1 MASYLLRGIL
11 IGVLFGLPVGAVG
24 TMTVQRVWSFGFR
37 AGLLTGLGSS
47 AADCLYAVV
56 GAFGLTLISEFL
68 LQYQIIIKVLGGGFI
83 IFMGISLILKKEEAV
98 GTQERAAGGVKMFL
112 SSFVIGIA
120 NPAAILTFLF
130 AFTYFGISGAAE
142 APEGILLVIGI
153 FLGTY
158 LWWMVLS
165 AAACVIKKNIGSVSL
180 LCRNKVFGGI
190 LAVFGTAV
198 FLAACSSGGGQN
210 QSPVKAPPVSTK
222 ASSEFTETEMESGTE
237 STIVPEEQQIPTTQP
252 TDNTVSEDSAVTK
265 MNVQVGENSFTA
277 TLESNSAVDA
287 LAAML
292 QDAPIVLSMSDY
304 SGFEKVGSLG
314 TSLPASNSQITAQAG
329 DIVLYN
335 GDQIVILYGS
345 NSWSYTR
352 LGKIDDLSGWE
363 SALGGG
369 EVTVTFSLD

>member
-68 LQYQIIIKVLGGGFI
+68 LQYQIIIKVIGGGFI
-83 IFMGISLILKKEEAV
+83 LFMGISLILKKETEVRA
-98 GTQERAAGGVKMFL
+98 QEKAAGGVKMFL

-130 AFTYFGISGAAE
+130 AFTYFGISGEAE

-158 LWWMVLS
+158 LWWTALS
-165 AAACVIKKNIGSVSL
+165 AAACVIQRKIGSGSL

-198 FLAACSSGGGQN
+198 FLAACSGSGQN
-210 QSPVKAPPVSTK
+210 QSPAEALLIPK
-222 ASSEFTETEMESGTE
+222 
-237 STIVPEEQQIPTTQP
+237 EQQIPTLQP
-252 TDNTVSEDSAVTK
+252 TDNTVLEDSAVTK
-265 MNVQVGENSFTA
+265 MNVQVGESSFTA
-277 TLESNSAVDA
+277 TLESNAAVTA
-287 LAAML
+287 LAAMMR
-292 QDAPIVLSMSDY
+292 DAPIVLSMSDY

-335 GDQIVILYGS
+335 GDQIVIFYGS

-369 EVTVTFSLD
+369 EVTVTFSMD